1 MQSLVILPILPRVI
15 AIEQKKHGN
24 TCLEHV
30 QMFKPHVQKGIQN
43 NYWHHLTSSSI
54 LYSNRIP
61 LSGSISIPLKHSKQ
75 RFWPFRKSD
84 MNLTD
89 TSRGS
94 SHFGRKFDHMNHIPI
109 FGDLEEPF
117 FYVNFDI
124 FSGQKKQTKIYRFLF
139 YHFSPKPLKVTGMQN
154 AAWPGLG
161 SNLGATLFSWCWHFS
176 L

>member
-1 MQSLVILPILPRVI
+1 
-15 AIEQKKHGN
+15 
-24 TCLEHV
+24 
-30 QMFKPHVQKGIQN
+30 
-43 NYWHHLTSSSI
+43 LTSFDIVVNIPIGSHFLDLFQSPLNIPNSS
-54 LYSNRIP
+54 
-61 LSGSISIPLKHSKQ
+61 SG
-75 RFWPFRKSD
+75 RFG
-84 MNLTD
+84 NLTD

-161 SNLGATLFSWCWHFS
+161 SNLGATLFS
-176 L
+176 